1 MRTLTRS
8 FAQGLLVLAPVA
20 ITVWVVVFT
29 ITTLD
34 RWLDTSIPGLGIV
47 IAAAGITVI
56 GYLAGNVVG
65 NKLFSWLES
74 GMRRVPLIRILYDSL
89 RDLFGAFVGSKRKF
103 DKPVAV
109 EINAHGLKVLGFLTN
124 EHFDD
129 PHLAGPRLGVLAR
142 VVQLRRQPDRRP
154 RRPRP
159 SARRRRSGVHGIHRV
174 RRSDRHECGKN
185 SGRRADGLNGEP
197 FAFRNTGTG
206 AE

>member
-74 GMRRVPLIRILYDSL
+74 GMRRVPLIRILYNSL

-109 EINAHGLKVLGFLTN
+109 EINPHGLKVLGFLTS

-129 PHLAGPRLGVLAR
+129 PHLAGHVSVYLPESYNFAGNLIVVPADR
-142 VVQLRRQPDRRP
+142 VHALD
-154 RRPRP
+154 
-159 SARRRRSGVHGIHRV
+159 
-174 RRSDRHECGKN
+174 
-185 SGRRADGLNGEP
+185 ADGAE
-197 FAFRNTGTG
+197 FMAFIVSGGVTDMNAAKTVLDGQTV
-206 AE
+206 